1 MFANDEFSH
10 GRLSIPNYVKFK
22 DISSHEEL
30 TLRRFAE
37 PTSELTNAIIA
48 SSAKVETGGQE
59 AKLRPTRAIK
69 RPKRFEVNLVT
80 THAMDSRPRI
90 SEPLTMQDMRSSVE
104 VEQWKQAMDEEY
116 QALVDN
122 GVWRLMALPKG
133 RKALKSKWIW
143 KVKYQPNGDVE
154 RFKARL
160 CIKGFLQIAGVD
172 FTGTFAPVLR
182 LESLRVLCALI
193 AKLDLA
199 TKQLDIK
206 TAFLKCDLEEEIYME
221 QPEGYV
227 IRGSELLVCRLQKSL
242 YGLKQAPR
250 QWHKKLHAV
259 LAGSIVY
266 LAVYVDD
273 ITLAGKSEIELDSV
287 SNAIKA
293 KFQVT
298 DKGELGFILGIHVV
312 RNRSTKTL
320 KLSQTK
326 FVEELLTRF
335 NMADC
340 HPVATP
346 QAQGTATDDIHAED
360 TRNVPYQSL
369 VGALQYLVSATRPD
383 IANSVRYLSSH
394 NHDHNQTHWRMAK
407 RVLKYLK
414 GTSDKA
420 LTFQGTLTGQPVAF
434 CDADFANDLNDSKSV
449 TGFVVMLAGAAVVY
463 ASKKQSLVGQSTTE
477 VEFIAAAEAAKSIIW
492 LAELL
497 TELRCTSNGPI
508 TLFVDNQSAIQVAQR
523 TSAHGRTKHIRLRY
537 HFLKDLVSEG
547 MIHLE
552 YINTTEQI
560 ADTLTKSLVPAR
572 FVKLRAMLGLV

>member
-1 MFANDEFSH
+1 
-10 GRLSIPNYVKFK
+10 
-22 DISSHEEL
+22 
-30 TLRRFAE
+30 
-37 PTSELTNAIIA
+37 
-48 SSAKVETGGQE
+48 
-59 AKLRPTRAIK
+59 
-69 RPKRFEVNLVT
+69 
-80 THAMDSRPRI
+80 
-90 SEPLTMQDMRSSVE
+90 
-104 VEQWKQAMDEEY
+104 
-116 QALVDN
+116 
-122 GVWRLMALPKG
+122 
-133 RKALKSKWIW
+133 
-143 KVKYQPNGDVE
+143 
-154 RFKARL
+154 
-160 CIKGFLQIAGVD
+160 
-172 FTGTFAPVLR
+172 
-182 LESLRVLCALI
+182 
-193 AKLDLA
+193 
-199 TKQLDIK
+199 
-206 TAFLKCDLEEEIYME
+206 
-221 QPEGYV
+221 
-227 IRGSELLVCRLQKSL
+227 
-242 YGLKQAPR
+242 
-250 QWHKKLHAV
+250 
-259 LAGSIVY
+259 
-266 LAVYVDD
+266 
-273 ITLAGKSEIELDSV
+273 
-287 SNAIKA
+287 
-293 KFQVT
+293 
-298 DKGELGFILGIHVV
+298 
-312 RNRSTKTL
+312 
-320 KLSQTK
+320 
-326 FVEELLTRF
+326 
-335 NMADC
+335 MADC

-560 ADTLTKSLVPAR
+560 ADTLTKSLVPTR